1 MSANRIFCLQH
12 IPFLEFLRQ
21 VYYEVSLSRVWLHTL
36 LWVIKTLLHRSFG
49 RVKRATFKK
58 FDPVHFLF
66 MQNVAHVEHFFWRRN
81 SRGPEK
87 VQFRA
92 ENMKSRF
99 SKCMN
104 YPLYIIL
111 QISFLLLHYPPHP
124 HPHPFPNKTVS
135 HASAPGYIKSGL
147 VFCGLRCCMAFK
159 HIFRRF
165 HRISTDCVWL
175 VKNKYGRMQ

>member
-1 MSANRIFCLQH
+1 MRSANRIFCLQH

-66 MQNVAHVEHFFWRRN
+66 MQNVAHAEHFFWRRN

-111 QISFLLLHYPPHP
+111 QISFLLLHYPPSPSPSPVMHQLLVTSSLVLC
-124 HPHPFPNKTVS
+124 FAAYAVAWLSNTFSDVS
-135 HASAPGYIKSGL
+135 IE
-147 VFCGLRCCMAFK
+147 
-159 HIFRRF
+159 
-165 HRISTDCVWL
+165 
-175 VKNKYGRMQ
+175 